1 MATYNEMKKKADLEK
16 DRIEL
21 RSEKV
26 RNMIGEM
33 PSFLIRWGNTILVII
48 FVLLALYPERRSE
61 RQRRWSRLPVSVRT
75 GVLCP
80 WYPAWSGFWWR
91 SPEGI
96 QRSGHKEKA
105 ADLPST
111 AFFSNHHSSV
121 VLTEAQSLH
130 SWTMHRYACS
140 QFLRF

>member
-1 MATYNEMKKKADLEK
+1 MALSQASYDKYHKQ
-16 DRIEL
+16 L
-21 RSEKV
+21 RSGG
-26 RNMIGEM
+26 I
-33 PSFLIRWGNTILVII
+33 LI
-48 FVLLALYPERRSE
+48 YD
-61 RQRRWSRLPVSVRT
+61 SVM
-75 GVLCP
+75 V
-80 WYPAWSGFWWR
+80 
-91 SPEGI
+91 
-96 QRSGHKEKA
+96 EKA